1 MSIDLFQFHI
11 FIQKKDGRDVSG
23 ICYNEV
29 ECLLK
34 GGILSGYCSGGPP
47 VLKGVCC
54 VFSINAK
61 TCDTSK
67 VKG

>member
-1 MSIDLFQFHI
+1 MRG
-11 FIQKKDGRDVSG
+11 GRNMTG

-34 GGILSGYCSGGPP
+34 GGILSGYCDGGPP

-54 VFSINAK
+54 VFEISGSICDNARV
-61 TCDTSK
+61 S
-67 VKG
+67 V